1 MTEEAEKDIPKD
13 DVAAPVVAPVVVSAA
28 SDVRAPARGGAR
40 RGGGRDAAGGNR
52 RPRRDTGDRDQEF
65 DQKIID
71 LARVTR
77 VMAGG
82 KRMRFRACVAIGDH
96 KGRVGVGLGKGADVS
111 LAIAKAAAN
120 AKKDL
125 IEIPLY
131 EDTLP
136 HEIYIKYGA
145 AKILLKPAPRGT
157 GIIAGGAVRS
167 VLELG
172 GVPNVAAKMLGS
184 RSKLNNA
191 RATILALR
199 QLKVRPPAKKKAI

>member
-1 MTEEAEKDIPKD
+1 MSEEKKEEKVEEIIVPIAIIDNNTQGGERGRRRNTKRE
-13 DVAAPVVAPVVVSAA
+13 PV
-28 SDVRAPARGGAR
+28 
-40 RGGGRDAAGGNR
+40 
-52 RPRRDTGDRDQEF
+52 DREF

-96 KGRVGVGLGKGADVS
+96 KGRVAIGLGKGADVS
-111 LAIAKAAAN
+111 LAISKATAAAR
-120 AKKDL
+120 KVL
-125 IEIPLY
+125 ITVPIY

-136 HEIYIKYGA
+136 HAILIKYGA
-145 AKILLKPAPRGT
+145 AKILLKPAPRGA

-167 VLELG
+167 VLDLA

-184 RSKLNNA
+184 RNKLNNA
-191 RATILALR
+191 RATILALKSLTHR
-199 QLKVRPPAKKKAI
+199 QPRNSSKKDENVIK

>member
-1 MTEEAEKDIPKD
+1 MNNEVKDMPKD
-13 DVAAPVVAPVVVSAA
+13 DVEIAVDAALVAPAVTDARS
-28 SDVRAPARGGAR
+28 PARAR
-40 RGGGRDAAGGNR
+40 RGGRSDSAGGNR
-52 RPRRDTGDRDQEF
+52 RPRRDSGDRGDQEF

-111 LAIAKAAAN
+111 LAISKATAN

-125 IEIPLY
+125 VEVFLY

-136 HEIYIKYGA
+136 HEIYLKYGA

-157 GIIAGGAVRS
+157 GVIAGGAVRS
-167 VLELG
+167 VLELA

-191 RATILALR
+191 RATVMALR
-199 QLKVRPPAKKKAI
+199 QLKQRAPAKKKPS